1 MLKFKE
7 FLNTKVLSVK
17 ELTKKHHVPSDEIK
31 TALKN
36 GIKVEK
42 EHTTKKDIA
51 KQIALAHI
59 GEDPKYYD
67 KLKKVE
73 KKNAKSP

>member
-7 FLNTKVLSVK
+7 FLNTKVLSVN
-17 ELTKKHHVPSDEIK
+17 ELAKKHHITVDEIE
-31 TALKN
+31 AELKK

-42 EHTTKKDIA
+42 EHTNKEEVA

-73 KKNAKSP
+73 KVKKS

>member
-17 ELTKKHHVPSDEIK
+17 NLAKKHNVTVDEIES
-31 TALKN
+31 ALQK

-42 EHTTKKDIA
+42 EHTSKEDIA
-51 KQIALAHI
+51 RQIALAHL

-67 KLKKVE
+67 KLKKIE
-73 KKNAKSP
+73 KTKP